1 MMGRVG
7 ACDAWEKPILF
18 HGTDEQTAK
27 KIVQQGFNRNFSGLN
42 ATYCK
47 DLDASCPVRSNLLV
61 PTRSPQHPDVAHR
74 LTRARD
80 CITLSPMQTVKV
92 CTPTRCPVLRVP

>member
-47 DLDASCPVRSNLLV
+47 DLDASCPGRSN
-61 PTRSPQHPDVAHR
+61 P
-74 LTRARD
+74 
-80 CITLSPMQTVKV
+80 LSPA
-92 CTPTRCPVLRVP
+92 PGRGASAHSLARLHHIFARADG